1 MNQKKPLFI
10 FELANNHMGNLNHGF
25 RIIDEIAEYTK
36 EFNFD
41 FAFKLQYRQLDTF
54 IHPDFYNRDDIKFV
68 KRFRETRI
76 TKEQFFQ
83 IKNHITS
90 KGFLAICTPFDEE
103 SVDIIVEQK
112 YNYIKIASCSFTDW
126 SLLEKIAS
134 YNLPIIAS
142 TAGSSIEDIDK
153 VVSFFEHREKEL
165 SIMHCVAEYPTEIKN
180 INLNQIDFLKER
192 YPSHKIGFS
201 THEAPNELKSI
212 KIAVS
217 KGAEIFEK
225 HVGVETNEY
234 KLNAYSANPKQVY
247 DWLKAAEEAFEYC
260 GKKNERYVFSKKELD
275 DLRDLRRGIFA
286 KEDLIKGEKIDIS
299 KIFFSIPIQEGQIS
313 SNDFSKYTEYYLQ
326 KDIKKNQPLFFND
339 TNKIELRE
347 KVLLIAKEVSKFI
360 IESHVPVPDKVDFE
374 ISHHYG
380 IDKFYETGTT
390 IINFINR
397 EYCKKLIILLSN
409 QTHPEQYH
417 KQKEETFH
425 IMFGNL
431 ELTLNGITKEY
442 KRGDI
447 VVIEREVKHKMFSK
461 TGVIIE
467 EISSTHIKSDS
478 YYTDESIL
486 KNTNRKTEIT
496 LWLKSVE

>member
-10 FELANNHMGNLNHGF
+10 FELANNHMGNINHGF
-25 RIIDEIAEYTK
+25 RIIDEISEYTK
-36 EFNFD
+36 EFNFN

-76 TKEQFFQ
+76 TKEQFLQ

-112 YNYIKIASCSFTDW
+112 YSYIKIASCSFTDW
-126 SLLEKIAS
+126 PLLEKIAN
-134 YNLPIIAS
+134 YNMPIIAS

-153 VVSFFEHREKEL
+153 VVSFFEHREREL

-234 KLNAYSANPKQVY
+234 KLNAYSANPEQVY
-247 DWLKAAEEAFEYC
+247 NWLKAAEEAFEYC

-286 KEDLIKGEKIDIS
+286 KDDL
-299 KIFFSIPIQEGQIS
+299 
-313 SNDFSKYTEYYLQ
+313 
-326 KDIKKNQPLFFND
+326 KKNQPLFFND
-339 TNKIELRE
+339 TNRTELRE
-347 KVLLIAKEVSKFI
+347 KVLLIAKEVSEFI

-397 EYCKKLIILLSN
+397 
-409 QTHPEQYH
+409 
-417 KQKEETFH
+417 
-425 IMFGNL
+425 
-431 ELTLNGITKEY
+431 
-442 KRGDI
+442 
-447 VVIEREVKHKMFSK
+447 
-461 TGVIIE
+461 
-467 EISSTHIKSDS
+467 
-478 YYTDESIL
+478 
-486 KNTNRKTEIT
+486 
-496 LWLKSVE
+496 